1 MNESELGLPPDLSP
15 DYQGI
20 PETVDGPP
28 PGVPGDNADDAFPLP
43 GDSPQVALGR
53 TTSAEERE
61 GETLDERLLQEQPD
75 VVHAGPEDTGKLM
88 SPESGVDELDETAEE
103 VAFQA
108 AEPGTARTAEEDAVH
123 VISDQEVMSP
133 GSPGDGYLND

>member
-20 PETVDGPP
+20 PETVEGPP

-43 GDSPQVALGR
+43 GDHPQGVEGR
-53 TTSAEERE
+53 TTAAEDLE
-61 GETLDERLLQEQPD
+61 GETLDERLSQEQPD
-75 VVHAGPEDTGKLM
+75 VAQTDPEDSGKLV
-88 SPESGVDELDETAEE
+88 SPESEVDELGSTAEE
-103 VAFQA
+103 VAMQTP
-108 AEPGTARTAEEDAVH
+108 EPGTARSAEEDAVR
-123 VISDQEVMSP
+123 IIPDAEVMGP

>member
-43 GDSPQVALGR
+43 ADSPQASLGR
-53 TTSAEERE
+53 TTAAEESE
-61 GETLDERLLQEQPD
+61 GETLDERLRQEQPD
-75 VVHAGPEDTGKLM
+75 VMQAIPEDAGKLM
-88 SPESGVDELDETAEE
+88 SPESEVDELDETAEE
-103 VAFQA
+103 VASQA
-108 AEPGTARTAEEDAVH
+108 AEPGTARTAEEDAVR

>member
-1 MNESELGLPPDLSP
+1 MNESEVGLPPDLSP

-28 PGVPGDNADDAFPLP
+28 PGVPGDNADDAFTLP
-43 GDSPQVALGR
+43 GDSLRASLGR
-53 TTSAEERE
+53 TTAAEERE

-75 VVHAGPEDTGKLM
+75 VMQADPENAGKLV
-88 SPESGVDELDETAEE
+88 SPESAVDELDETAEE

-108 AEPGTARTAEEDAVH
+108 SEPGTARTAEEEAVH
-123 VISDQEVMSP
+123 IISDEEVMSP
-133 GSPGDGYLND
+133 GSPGDGYIND